1 MARYLVKVGEHSKVL
16 TISSIHEQQVRKS
29 THIGRESQ
37 RTIFSMEMTLA
48 HLITIIP
55 CPLVL
60 ASVAQTTG
68 KEAPTRESEGPP

>member
-37 RTIFSMEMTLA
+37 RTISSMEMTLA
-48 HLITIIP
+48 HLITIIQ
-55 CPLVL
+55 CHQVVTL
-60 ASVAQTTG
+60 VAQTTD
-68 KEAPTRESEGPP
+68 KEARTRELEASQ